1 MPNRILKETITT
13 SCEINQLSAYEER
26 FFYRLIVICDDFGR
40 AEARTPILRAKCFPL
55 KLDKVK
61 EKDVEKWLSG
71 LINAGLVELYS
82 VNDKLYLQMVTW
94 DKHQHRR
101 AKTSKF
107 PGPEQGMKSSASRCD
122 HMRANSPEE
131 SRNRGIE
138 ESRNRKTNYA
148 PAVNMYEEEY
158 QKLVDKFGESE
169 AKDRIERL
177 SLYKKSKGKQ
187 YKCDY
192 STILAWAR
200 RDEKQ
205 KPEEPKRRSHM
216 TREEQVARGLL
227 SE

>member
-1 MPNRILKETITT
+1 MPNRILKESITT
-13 SCEINQLSAYEER
+13 SCEIDNLTAEEER
-26 FFYRLIVICDDFGR
+26 FFYRLIVVCDDFGR
-40 AEARTPILRAKCFPL
+40 MDARPSILRAKCFPL

-61 EKDVEKWLSG
+61 DKDIKNWLQG
-71 LINAGLVELYS
+71 LINNGLIQVYE
-82 VNDKLYLQMVTW
+82 VDGKQILQCTTW
-94 DKHQHRR
+94 SKHQTRR
-101 AKTSKF
+101 ARFSKF
-107 PGPEQGMKSSASRCD
+107 PAPEEGVIADASNC
-122 HMRANSPEE
+122 MQVQANVTEE

-138 ESRNRKTNYA
+138 ESRNRKTSYA